1 MRSSEQFEY
10 YNDVANS
17 YVFDQIWKHA
27 NKDRGIEGLFD
38 IICADEQQFDNI
50 YQAFVQ
56 T

>member
-1 MRSSEQFEY
+1 MRASIQFEY
-10 YNDVANS
+10 NNEVVNS

-27 NKDRGIEGLFD
+27 NKDGDIEGLFD
-38 IICADEQQFDNI
+38 IICGDEQQFDHI